1 MPIDLTQHIPN
12 SNRIKGLWGQATG
25 AGLDV
30 LIAQARAQHS
40 GPMLIITDTPDA
52 ALRIEDSLPYFL
64 DANAKELLAFPDWE
78 TLPYDNFSPHQDI
91 ISQRIKTLSV
101 LPTQSDFLAITSLA
115 TLLHRMPPVDYIQLH
130 SFCLSVGDTL
140 IIDTE
145 RKRLE
150 RLGYR
155 SVDTV
160 YEHGEYAVRGAL
172 MDIFP
177 MGSHAP
183 IRIDLFDDEIETL
196 RAFDPETQRTTE
208 KYERIELLPA
218 RETPLTSESCQHF
231 KQQFRRLF
239 DVDCNRCPMYQDIS
253 DGIASAGIE
262 YYLPLFFEETA
273 SFFNYLPENCLVLV
287 IGDIQQSIAKYWA
300 QIEERYEERRHDKL
314 RPVLPPSELFLN
326 EAPFFEA
333 LNQFTRVFISD
344 AVQNTEKAFSH
355 NFGLQAPPQISVNRR
370 ANDPLGQLKHALA
383 QAQAAKQRVLLL
395 TDSRGRRESVLEML
409 QDGGLS
415 PTPLE
420 TWQDFI
426 TAHDC
431 PFAISICALENGA
444 VLPEQGIMLLTEAE
458 LFGQRVA
465 QKRRRRGGAEDH
477 SENIIRDLT
486 ELKIGAPVVHMDHG
500 VGRYQGLVSLS
511 VEDQTQEFLLLH
523 YADNAKLYVPVA
535 SLHLIARYSGV
546 EQENAPLHHLGSES
560 WQKEKRKAIEKI
572 HDTAAELLNVYAR
585 RAAKPGHAYEVA
597 TQDYRL
603 FESEFPFEETPDQA
617 EAINNVIA
625 DLKAPQPMDR
635 LVCGDVGFGKTE
647 VAMRAAFVIVQ
658 SGMQVAVLVPTTL
671 LAQQH
676 YETFQ
681 DRFANWP
688 VTIEVLSR
696 FKSSKEQA
704 QVIDKVQRGKIDI
717 LIGTHKLLQDSINY
731 HALGLIVIDEEHRF
745 GVKHKE
751 KLKALRSDVDIL
763 TLTATPIPR
772 TLNLAMNGVRD
783 ISIIATPPAKR
794 LSIKTFVRQYHHS
807 AVKEAILREL
817 RRGGQVYYLHN
828 EVKTIEQTARN
839 LAELVPE
846 ARIGIAHGQLRERE
860 LESVMSDFYHKRF
873 NILVCT
879 TIIETGIDVPSANTI
894 IMDRADKLGL
904 AQLHQLRGRV
914 GRSHHQA
921 YAFLLT
927 PHPKAMTSDA
937 IKRLDAIAEA
947 DTLGAGF
954 TLASHDLEIRGAG
967 ELLGDEQSGHITK
980 IGFSLYMDML
990 ERAVKAIKA
999 GKTPNLDKPLQQGC
1013 EINLRCPA
1021 LIPEDYLPDVHLR
1034 LLFYKRISNARSETD
1049 LDHLK
1054 VEMIDRFGLLPDA
1067 VQNLFLITALKI
1079 DIEPMGLARIEFGPQ
1094 GGYIDFEADTQ
1105 VSPQVI
1111 VKWVQTRPQDF
1122 QLAGA
1127 SRLRLKKAIADHKE
1141 RLAYLKDIC
1150 QGLSNRG

>member
-1 MPIDLTQHIPN
+1 
-12 SNRIKGLWGQATG
+12 
-25 AGLDV
+25 V
-30 LIAQARAQHS
+30 
-40 GPMLIITDTPDA
+40 ITDTPET
-52 ALRIEDSLPYFL
+52 ALRIENTLPFFL
-64 DANAKELLAFPDWE
+64 SPAEPTAREPEQLLAFPDWE

-91 ISQRIKTLSV
+91 LSQRIKTLSL
-101 LPTQSDFLAITSLA
+101 LPEQADFLAVTALG
-115 TLLHRMPPVDYIQLH
+115 TLLHRLPPVDYIQLH
-130 SFCLSVGDTL
+130 SFRLNVGDTFK
-140 IIDTE
+140 IDAE
-145 RKRLE
+145 RSRLE

-155 SVDTV
+155 CVDTV
-160 YEHGEYAVRGAL
+160 YEHGEFAVRGAL

-177 MGSHAP
+177 MGSFSP
-183 IRIDLFDDEIETL
+183 IRVDLFDDEIETL
-196 RAFDPETQRTTE
+196 RAFDPDSQRTTE
-208 KYERIELLPA
+208 KYDSIELLPA
-218 RETPLTSESCQHF
+218 RETPMTRESCQHF

-239 DVDCNRCPMYQDIS
+239 DVDCNRCPVYQDIS

-262 YYLPLFFEETA
+262 YYLPLFFEQTTT
-273 SFFNYLPENCLVLV
+273 FFHYLPDNCLILLV
-287 IGDIQQSIAKYWA
+287 GNIQQVISNYWHE
-300 QIEERYEERRHDKL
+300 IEERYEERRHDKL
-314 RPVLPPSELFLN
+314 RPVLPPQDLFLH

-333 LNQFTRVFISD
+333 LNRFNRVFITD
-344 AVQNTEKAFSH
+344 EATNTDKAFSH
-355 NFGLQAPPQISVNRR
+355 NFGLTLPPDVSVNRR
-370 ANDPLGQLKHALA
+370 ANDPLGRLKAVISTA
-383 QAQAAKQRVLLL
+383 QQQKQRILLL
-395 TDSRGRRESVLEML
+395 AESRGRRESVLEML
-409 QDGGLS
+409 QDAALH
-415 PTPLE
+415 PTSFDS
-420 TWQDFI
+420 WQAF
-426 TAHDC
+426 TADSTC
-431 PFAISICALENGA
+431 PFGIAICILEQG
-444 VLPEQGIMLLTEAE
+444 VILPEHGLIILTEAQ

-465 QKRRRRGGAEDH
+465 QRRRRRSADDQ
-477 SENIIRDLT
+477 SDNAIRDLT

-511 VEDQTQEFLLLH
+511 VEDQAQEFLLLH
-523 YADNAKLYVPVA
+523 YANEAKLYVPVS

-546 EQENAPLHHLGSES
+546 EQENAPLHTLGSES
-560 WQKEKRKAIEKI
+560 WQKERRKAIEKI

-585 RAAKPGHAYEVA
+585 RAAKPGHAYDVA

-617 EAINNVIA
+617 EAIKNVIA
-625 DLKAPQPMDR
+625 DLKAPNPMDR

-658 SGMQVAVLVPTTL
+658 SGKQVAVLVPTTL

-696 FKSSKEQA
+696 FKSAKEQTEVA
-704 QVIDKVQRGKIDI
+704 KKVEAGKIDI
-717 LIGTHKLLQDSINY
+717 LIGTHKLLQSSLNY

-783 ISIIATPPAKR
+783 ISIIATAPEKR

-807 AVKEAILREL
+807 ALKEAILREL

-828 EVKTIEQTARN
+828 EVKTIEQTARS
-839 LAELVPE
+839 LQELVPE
-846 ARIGIAHGQLRERE
+846 ARIGIAHGQLRERD
-860 LESVMSDFYHKRF
+860 LEAVMSDFYHKRF

-990 ERAVKAIKA
+990 ERAVNAIKA
-999 GKTPNLDKPLQQGC
+999 GKTPNLDKPLAQGC
-1013 EINLRCPA
+1013 DINLRCPA
-1021 LIPEDYLPDVHLR
+1021 LIPDEYLPDVHLR
-1034 LLFYKRISNARSETD
+1034 LLFYKKISNARTTD
-1049 LDHLK
+1049 ELDKLK
-1054 VEMIDRFGLLPDA
+1054 IEMIDRFGLLPEA
-1067 VQNLFLITALKI
+1067 VQSLFLLTALKI
-1079 DIEPMGLARIEFGPQ
+1079 DIEPLGLAKIEFGPQ
-1094 GGYIDFEADTQ
+1094 GGYIDFDADTQ
-1105 VSPQVI
+1105 VNPQVI
-1111 VKWVQTRPQDF
+1111 VKWVQTRPQDY
-1122 QLAGA
+1122 QLSGA
-1127 SRLRLKKAIADHKE
+1127 SRLRLKRSIADHKE
-1141 RLAYLKDIC
+1141 RLAYLKDVC
-1150 QGLSNRG
+1150 HSLKGTG

>member
-1 MPIDLTQHIPN
+1 MPINLIKHLPDT
-12 SNRIKGLWGQATG
+12 NRVKSQWGQAQG
-25 AGLDV
+25 AGLNV
-30 LIAQARAQHS
+30 LIAQAKLQHN
-40 GPMLIITDTPDA
+40 GPILVITDTPDA
-52 ALRIEDSLPYFL
+52 ALRIEDALPFFL
-64 DANAKELLAFPDWE
+64 ENAQDKLLAFPDWE

-91 ISQRIKTLSV
+91 LSQRIKTLSV
-101 LPTQSDFLAITSLA
+101 LPHQSDFLAITSLA
-115 TLLHRMPPVDYIQLH
+115 TLLHRVPPVDYVQLH
-130 SFCLSVGDTL
+130 SFCLHVGDTL
-140 IIDTE
+140 NIDSE
-145 RKRLE
+145 RQRLE

-155 SVDTV
+155 CVDTV
-160 YEHGEYAVRGAL
+160 YEHGEFAVRGAL
-172 MDIFP
+172 VDIFP
-177 MGSHAP
+177 MGSDAP

-196 RAFDPETQRTTE
+196 RAFDPETQRTTV
-208 KYERIELLPA
+208 KFDTIELLPA
-218 RETPLTSESCQHF
+218 RETPLTPESTRYF

-239 DVDCNRCPMYQDIS
+239 DVDCNRCPIYQDIS

-273 SFFNYLPENCLVLV
+273 TFFEYLPENCLVLI
-287 IGDIQQSIAKYWA
+287 IGDMQAAIEKYWA
-300 QIEERYEERRHDKL
+300 DITERYEDRRHDKL
-314 RPVLPPSELFLN
+314 RPVLTPKDLFLH
-326 EAPFFEA
+326 EASFFEA
-333 LNQFTRVFISD
+333 LNKFPRVFI
-344 AVQNTEKAFSH
+344 TERTVTDDKALAH
-355 NFGLQAPPQISVNRR
+355 NFGLQTPPDISVNRR
-370 ANDPLGQLKHALA
+370 ANDPLGLLKVALA
-383 QAQAAKQRVLLL
+383 QAKDYNQRVLLL
-395 TDSRGRRESVLEML
+395 TDSRGRRESVLDML
-409 QDGGLS
+409 RDGQLE
-415 PTPLE
+415 PTPLAG
-420 TWQDFI
+420 WQDFLTDDTCTFGI
-426 TAHDC
+426 
-431 PFAISICALENGA
+431 AICTLEQGV
-444 VLPEQGIMLLTEAE
+444 VLPEQDLMILTEAQ

-465 QKRRRRGGAEDH
+465 QRRRRRSADDQ
-477 SENIIRDLT
+477 SDNVIRDLT

-523 YADNAKLYVPVA
+523 YANEAKLYVPVSA
-535 SLHLIARYSGV
+535 LHLISRYSGV
-546 EQENAPLHHLGSES
+546 EQENAPLHQLGNES

-585 RAAKPGHAYEVA
+585 RAAKPGHAYDVA

-617 EAINNVIA
+617 DAIKNVIA

-647 VAMRAAFVIVQ
+647 VAMRAAFVVVQ
-658 SGMQVAVLVPTTL
+658 SGKQVAVLVPTTL

-688 VTIEVLSR
+688 FTIEVLSR
-696 FKSSKEQA
+696 FKSGKDQA
-704 QVIDKVQRGKIDI
+704 AVIDKVRAGKIDI
-717 LIGTHKLLQDSINY
+717 LIGTHKLLQNSIDY
-731 HALGLIVIDEEHRF
+731 QDLGLIVIDEEHRF

-783 ISIIATPPAKR
+783 ISIIATAPEKR
-794 LSIKTFVRQYHHS
+794 LSIKTFVRQYHHTV
-807 AVKEAILREL
+807 VKEALLREL

-828 EVKTIEQTARN
+828 EVKTIEQTARQ
-839 LAELVPE
+839 LQELVPE
-846 ARIGIAHGQLRERE
+846 ARIGIAHGQLRERD

-990 ERAVKAIKA
+990 ERAVNAIKA
-999 GKTPNLDKPLQQGC
+999 GKTPNLDKPLANGC
-1013 EINLRCPA
+1013 DINLRCPA
-1021 LIPEDYLPDVHLR
+1021 LIPDEYLPDVHLR
-1034 LLFYKRISNARSETD
+1034 LLFYKKIANAGSDSD
-1049 LDHLK
+1049 LNKLK
-1054 VEMIDRFGLLPDA
+1054 VEMIDRFGLLPEA
-1067 VQNLFLITALKI
+1067 VQSLFALTALKI
-1079 DIEPMGLARIEFGPQ
+1079 EIEPLGLDKIEFGPQ
-1094 GGYIDFEADTQ
+1094 GGYIDFGADTQ

-1122 QLAGA
+1122 QLSGA
-1127 SRLRLKKAIADHKE
+1127 NRLRLKRCIEAHGE
-1141 RLAYLKDIC
+1141 RLTYLREIC
-1150 QGLSNRG
+1150 LGLKQTH

>member
-12 SNRIKGLWGQATG
+12 SNRIKGQWGQAKG

-30 LIAQARAQHS
+30 LIAQARAQHQ
-40 GPMLIITDTPDA
+40 GPMLVIADTPDT
-52 ALRIEDSLPYFL
+52 ALRIEDALPYFL
-64 DANAKELLAFPDWE
+64 DDNHKQLLAFPDWE

-91 ISQRIKTLSV
+91 ISQRIKTLSL
-101 LPTQSDFLAITSLA
+101 LPNQSDFLAITSLA

-140 IIDTE
+140 TINKE

-160 YEHGEYAVRGAL
+160 YEHGEFAVRGAL
-172 MDIFP
+172 LDIFP
-177 MGSHAP
+177 MGNPTP
-183 IRIDLFDDEIETL
+183 IRIDLFDDEIESL

-208 KYERIELLPA
+208 KYDSIELLPA
-218 RETPLTSESCQHF
+218 RETPLTPESSQHF

-239 DVDCNRCPMYQDIS
+239 DVDCNRCPIYQDIS

-262 YYLPLFFEETA
+262 YYLPLFFEQTA
-273 SFFNYLPENCLVLV
+273 AFFEYLPDNCLILLV
-287 IGDIQQSIAKYWA
+287 GDIQQSIAKYWE

-314 RPVLPPSELFLN
+314 RPVLPPSDLFLN

-333 LNQFTRVFISD
+333 LNQFTRVFISEAAHD
-344 AVQNTEKAFSH
+344 SDKAFSH
-355 NFGLQAPPQISVNRR
+355 DFSLQTPPDISVNRR
-370 ANDPLGQLKHALA
+370 ANDPLGNLRNALA
-383 QAQAAKQRVLLL
+383 EAKENKQRVLLL

-409 QDGGLS
+409 QDANLS
-415 PTPLE
+415 PATLD

-426 TAHDC
+426 SDKNC
-431 PFAISICALENGA
+431 EFGISICTLEQGA
-444 VLPEQGIMLLTEAE
+444 VLPDQGLILLTEAE

-465 QKRRRRGGAEDH
+465 QKRRRRSNDDH
-477 SENIIRDLT
+477 SENVIRDLT

-523 YADNAKLYVPVA
+523 YAGDAKLYVPVA
-535 SLHLIARYSGV
+535 SLHLIARYSGLD
-546 EQENAPLHHLGSES
+546 EESAPLHNLGSES

-617 EAINNVIA
+617 EAIKNVIG

-696 FKSSKEQA
+696 FKSSKDQA
-704 QVIDKVQRGKIDI
+704 EVIEKVQRGKIDI
-717 LIGTHKLLQDSINY
+717 LIGTHKLLQDSVNY

-807 AVKEAILREL
+807 VVKEAILREL

-828 EVKTIEQTARN
+828 EVKSIEQTARN
-839 LAELVPE
+839 LQELVPE

-894 IMDRADKLGL
+894 VMDRADKLGL

-1021 LIPEDYLPDVHLR
+1021 LIPDEYLPDVHLR
-1034 LLFYKRISNARSETD
+1034 LLFYKRISNAQSDTD

-1054 VEMIDRFGLLPDA
+1054 VEMIDRFGLLPEA
-1067 VQNLFLITALKI
+1067 VQNLFLLTALKI

-1127 SRLRLKKAIADHKE
+1127 NRLRLKKAIPEHKE

-1150 QGLSNRG
+1150 HGLTRAG